1 MNAMNRREF
10 LGTSLAAGIYSTGR
24 KRAFPFLDHGSSSQ
38 GLTTSRPTPAWLTTE
53 PLVMAGCWD
62 EFPLFQRREG
72 GGPAWFEEM
81 YRQQGTEQTVQALK
95 DVGVTLAIIHFF
107 KGFGLE
113 AEREHIADARALSK
127 LLKQAGMRV
136 GLYVGSTLAYETF
149 LLEKPEAEAWFVP
162 DFLGRPVYYD
172 DQTFRKRVYFM
183 HPGYREYIKKVVQ
196 LGIETVHADLIH
208 FDNTSNQGHAPIF
221 QHPMAIQDFRQY
233 LGTKYKP
240 SELKQRFGFS
250 DGKYIVPP
258 KPYREVA
265 TIDDPLFQEWTDFR
279 CHQLS
284 SYYAEMSAFIHSI
297 DPAVA
302 VDNNPSSGMAGRNT
316 IWEQGVDYPQLLGD
330 VDIVWTEEG
339 NAATVTAEGI
349 LVSKIRT
356 FKMASLLN
364 KRVFCYTYGS
374 TGAWGYEKDGGG
386 PLQMAESM
394 AYNRQC
400 FGMVGG
406 FQDAPQL
413 PSRERHY
420 VRFFH
425 DNFEFYRGVNSVAD
439 VAILYSY
446 ATMGFNN
453 ERPAVSF
460 MLASQM
466 LIQSRLLFD
475 IIFDEQL
482 EDLSRYKVLFL
493 ADQECLSDR
502 QMKRIREFV
511 TLGGGLVAT
520 EHTSLYTE
528 WRRRRKNF
536 GLADCFGISAPRW
549 NGPEVPETIVAGG
562 PIQKKLGKGKVMYV
576 PEIVPATPKPPG
588 EAMTSEYWS
597 SAVNARAL
605 RDAVVWAAGGTVTLE
620 TDESLS
626 PSVTMELVHQERE
639 KRLILHIL
647 NYDHARHPAIHDV
660 HVEVRIPAP
669 YRVKHLRE
677 LSPDR
682 PGEERSL
689 RWTSGPT
696 AKVLIPV
703 VEVYTLLIFDL
714 E

>member
-24 KRAFPFLDHGSSSQ
+24 EKAFAFVDNGSSYQ
-38 GLTTSRPTPAWLTTE
+38 GPATSRPTPAWLTTE

-72 GGPAWFEEM
+72 GGPVWFEEM
-81 YRQQGTEQTVQALK
+81 YGQQGTEQTVKALK
-95 DVGVTLAIIHFF
+95 DIGVTLAIVHFF
-107 KGFGLE
+107 KGFGLQ

-127 LLKQAGMRV
+127 LLKQSGIRV
-136 GLYVGSTLAYETF
+136 GLYVGSTIAYETF

-162 DFLGRPVYYD
+162 DFLGKPVYYD

-183 HPGYREYIKKVVQ
+183 HPGYRDYIKEVVR
-196 LGIETVHADLIH
+196 LGIETLHADLIH
-208 FDNTSNQGHAPIF
+208 FDNTSNQGHPPIF

-233 LGTKYKP
+233 LAVKYQS
-240 SELKQRFGFS
+240 SELKRRFGFS
-250 DGKYIVPP
+250 DVKYVVPP
-258 KPYREVA
+258 KTAETFA

-279 CHQLS
+279 CRQLS
-284 SYYAEMSAFIHSI
+284 SYYAEMSSFIHSI
-297 DPAVA
+297 NPVVA
-302 VDNNPSSGMAGRNT
+302 VDNNPSSGIAGRNT
-316 IWEQGVDYPQLLGD
+316 IWEQGVDYPQLLND

-339 NAATVTAEGI
+339 NAATVTSEGI

-413 PSRERHY
+413 PSRERQY
-420 VRFFH
+420 VRFYL
-425 DNFEFYRGVNSVAD
+425 DNFQLYRDVHSVSD

-446 ATMGFNN
+446 STMGFNN
-453 ERPAVSF
+453 EQPAVSF
-460 MLASQM
+460 MLATQM
-466 LIQSRLLFD
+466 AIQSRLLFD

-482 EDLSRYKVLFL
+482 EDLSKYKVLFL
-493 ADQECLSDR
+493 ADQECLSDG
-502 QMKRIREFV
+502 QIEKIREFISQ
-511 TLGGGLVAT
+511 GGGLVAT
-520 EHTSLYTE
+520 AQTSLYTE
-528 WRRRRKNF
+528 WRRRRKDF

-549 NGPEVPETIVAGG
+549 NGPDTPETTVSGG
-562 PIQKKLGKGKVMYV
+562 PVQKAFGNGRVVYV
-576 PEIVPATPKPPG
+576 PEIIPATPKPPG
-588 EAMTSEYWS
+588 AAMTNEYWS
-597 SAVNARAL
+597 SAVNHQAL
-605 RDAVVWAAGGTVTLE
+605 RDAVMWAAGNTITLSTE
-620 TDESLS
+620 ESLS
-626 PSVTMELVHQERE
+626 DTVTMELVHQELE

-647 NYDHARHPAIHDV
+647 NYDHARHPSIHGVPVAIRV
-660 HVEVRIPAP
+660 PTSYKVKRVRD
-669 YRVKHLRE
+669 

-689 RWTSGPT
+689 DWTGGPT
-696 AKVLIPV
+696 ARFMVPV
-703 VEVYTLLIFDL
+703 VEIYTMIVLDL

>member
-10 LGTSLAAGIYSTGR
+10 LGTSLAAGIYSAGR
-24 KRAFPFLDHGSSSQ
+24 EKAFPFVDNGSFYQ
-38 GLTTSRPTPAWLTTE
+38 GLATSRSTPAWLTTE

-72 GGPAWFEEM
+72 GGPAWFEEL
-81 YRQQGTEQTVQALK
+81 YRQQGTEQTVKDLK
-95 DVGVTLAIIHFF
+95 DIGVTLAIIHFF
-107 KGFGLE
+107 KGFGLQ
-113 AEREHIADARALSK
+113 AEREHIADATALSK
-127 LLKQAGMRV
+127 LLKQYGIRV
-136 GLYVGSTLAYETF
+136 GLYVGSTIAYETF
-149 LLEKPEAEAWFVP
+149 LMEKPEAEAWLVP

-183 HPGYREYIKKVVQ
+183 HPGYREYIKEVVR
-196 LGIETVHADLIH
+196 LGIETLHADLIH
-208 FDNTSNQGHAPIF
+208 FDNTSNQSHPPIF

-233 LGTKYKP
+233 LAAKYQ
-240 SELKQRFGFS
+240 SLELKQRFGFP
-250 DGKYIVPP
+250 DVKYVVPP
-258 KPYREVA
+258 KTGSTFA

-284 SYYAEMSAFIHSI
+284 SYYAEMSSFIHSI
-297 DPAVA
+297 NPTVA

-316 IWEQGVDYPQLLGD
+316 IWEQGVDYPQLLGNVD
-330 VDIVWTEEG
+330 VVWTEEG
-339 NAATVTAEGI
+339 NAAAVTAKGI

-374 TGAWGYEKDGGG
+374 TGAWGHEKDGGG

-413 PSRERHY
+413 PPLERQY

-425 DNFEFYRGVNSVAD
+425 DNFQFYQDVHSVSD

-446 ATMGFNN
+446 STMGFNN

-482 EDLSRYKVLFL
+482 EDLSKYKVLFL

-502 QMKRIREFV
+502 QIELIQKFI
-511 TLGGGLVAT
+511 TQGGGLVAT

-528 WRRRRKNF
+528 WRRRRKDF
-536 GLADCFGISAPRW
+536 GLADYFGISAPRW
-549 NGPEVPETIVAGG
+549 NGPDAPETIVSGN
-562 PIQKKLGKGKVMYV
+562 PIRKTFGKGRVVYV
-576 PEIVPATPKPPG
+576 PEIIPATPKPPG

-597 SAVNARAL
+597 SAVNHQAL
-605 RDAVVWAAGGTVTLE
+605 RDAVMWAAGNTAILSTE
-620 TDESLS
+620 ESLS
-626 PSVTMELVHQERE
+626 AYVTMELVHQEPE
-639 KRLILHIL
+639 KRLILHVL
-647 NYDHARHPAIHDV
+647 NYDHARNPSV
-660 HVEVRIPAP
+660 HNVQVEVRVPAP
-669 YRVKHLRE
+669 YRVKHLRG

-682 PGEERSL
+682 PGEEHSL
-689 RWTSGPT
+689 DWSSGPT
-696 AKVLIPV
+696 AKFLIPI
-703 VEVYTLLIFDL
+703 VEIYTIIVLDL

>member
-24 KRAFPFLDHGSSSQ
+24 DKAFPFVDSESSYQ
-38 GLTTSRPTPAWLTTE
+38 GVVPSRPTPAWLTTE

-81 YRQQGTEQTVQALK
+81 YRQQGTEQTVKALK

-107 KGFGLE
+107 KGFGLQ

-127 LLKQAGMRV
+127 LLKQHGIRV
-136 GLYVGSTLAYETF
+136 GLYVGSTIAYETF

-162 DFLGRPVYYD
+162 DFLGKPVYYD

-183 HPGYREYIKKVVQ
+183 HPGYRDYIKEVVR
-196 LGIETVHADLIH
+196 LGIETLHADLIH
-208 FDNTSNQGHAPIF
+208 FDNTSNQGHPPIF
-221 QHPMAIQDFRQY
+221 QHPMAIQDFHQY
-233 LGTKYKP
+233 LAAKYKP

-258 KPYREVA
+258 KPDRELA

-279 CHQLS
+279 CHQVS
-284 SYYAEMSAFIHSI
+284 SYYAEMSSFIHSI
-297 DPAVA
+297 NPAVA

-316 IWEQGVDYPQLLGD
+316 IWEQGVDYPQLLND

-339 NAATVTAEGI
+339 NAATVTPEGI

-374 TGAWGYEKDGGG
+374 TGAWGHEKEGGG
-386 PLQMAESM
+386 LLQMAESM

-406 FQDAPQL
+406 FQDAPHL
-413 PSRERHY
+413 PSLERQY
-420 VRFFH
+420 VRFYLDHFQ
-425 DNFEFYRGVNSVAD
+425 FYRDVQSVSD

-466 LIQSRLLFD
+466 AIQSRLLFD

-482 EDLSRYKVLFL
+482 EDLSKYKVLFL

-502 QMKRIREFV
+502 QMERIREFV
-511 TLGGGLVAT
+511 RQGGGMVAT
-520 EHTSLYTE
+520 AHTSLYTE
-528 WRRRRKNF
+528 WRRRRKDF
-536 GLADCFGISAPRW
+536 GLTDCFGISAPRW
-549 NGPEVPETIVAGG
+549 NGPSAPETIVSGG
-562 PIQKKLGKGKVMYV
+562 PVHKAFGKGRVVYV
-576 PEIVPATPKPPG
+576 PEILPATPKPPG

-597 SAVNARAL
+597 AAVNHQAL
-605 RDAVVWAAGGTVTLE
+605 HDAVLWATGNTATLATE
-620 TDESLS
+620 ESLS
-626 PSVTMELVHQERE
+626 PYVTMELLHQEPE

-647 NYDHARHPAIHDV
+647 NYDHAKHSSVHDIPV
-660 HVEVRIPAP
+660 AVRIPAP
-669 YRVKHLRE
+669 YKVKSVRA
-677 LSPDR
+677 LSPDQPR
-682 PGEERSL
+682 EERSL
-689 RWTSGPT
+689 AWTSGAI
-696 AKVLIPV
+696 AKFTVPV
-703 VEVYTLLIFDL
+703 VEIYTMIVLDL

>member
-10 LGTSLAAGIYSTGR
+10 LGTSLAAGIYSTR
-24 KRAFPFLDHGSSSQ
+24 REKAFPFLGNGSFHQ
-38 GLTTSRPTPAWLTTE
+38 GLATPRPTPAWLTTE

-72 GGPAWFEEM
+72 GGPAWFEEV
-81 YRQQGTEQTVQALK
+81 YRQQGTEQTVKALK

-107 KGFGLE
+107 KGFGLQ
-113 AEREHIADARALSK
+113 AEREHIADARELSK
-127 LLKQAGMRV
+127 LLKQHGIRV
-136 GLYVGSTLAYETF
+136 GLYVGSTIAYETF
-149 LLEKPEAEAWFVP
+149 LLEKPEAEDWFVP

-183 HPGYREYIKKVVQ
+183 HPGYRDYIKQVVR
-196 LGIETVHADLIH
+196 LGIETLDADLIH
-208 FDNTSNQGHAPIF
+208 FDNTSNQGHPPIF
-221 QHPMAIQDFRQY
+221 QHALAIEDFRQY
-233 LGTKYKP
+233 LAAKYKP

-250 DGKYIVPP
+250 EVKYVVPP
-258 KPYREVA
+258 KTAQTFA

-279 CHQLS
+279 CHQVG
-284 SYYAEMSAFIHSI
+284 SYYAEMSSFISSI
-297 DPAVA
+297 NPSVA

-316 IWEQGVDYPQLLGD
+316 IWEQGVDYPQLLDD

-339 NAATVTAEGI
+339 NAAAVTSEGI

-374 TGAWGYEKDGGG
+374 TGAWGYEKEGGG

-406 FQDAPQL
+406 FQDVPKL
-413 PSRERHY
+413 PSLERQY
-420 VRFFH
+420 IRFFH
-425 DNFEFYRGVNSVAD
+425 DNFQFYRDVRSVSD

-446 ATMGFNN
+446 STMGFNN
-453 ERPAVSF
+453 DRPATSF
-460 MLASQM
+460 MLATQM
-466 LIQSRLLFD
+466 AIQSRLLFD

-482 EDLSRYKVLFL
+482 EDLSKYKVLLL

-502 QMKRIREFV
+502 QIDLIQKFV
-511 TLGGGLVAT
+511 SQGGGLVAT

-528 WRRRRKNF
+528 WRRRRKDF
-536 GLADCFGISAPRW
+536 GLADCFGISSPRW
-549 NGPEVPETIVAGG
+549 KGPDEPETIVSGG
-562 PIQKKLGKGKVMYV
+562 PIRKTLGRGRIVYV
-576 PEIVPATPKPPG
+576 PEIIAATPKPRG
-588 EAMTSEYWS
+588 EAMTSDYWS
-597 SAVNARAL
+597 AAVNHQAL
-605 RDAVVWAAGGTVTLE
+605 RDAVLWAARNTATLSTE
-620 TDESLS
+620 ESLS
-626 PSVTMELVHQERE
+626 PYVTMELLQQEPE

-647 NYDHARHPAIHDV
+647 NYDH
-660 HVEVRIPAP
+660 VRLPLVRDIPVAVKIPTP
-669 YRVKHLRE
+669 YKVKHVQA

-682 PGEERSL
+682 PGNPESL
-689 RWTSGPT
+689 TWTGART
-696 AKVLIPV
+696 ANFQVPLLEIYTIIVL
-703 VEVYTLLIFDL
+703 DL